1 MPDSPWRWDGSHGRG
16 ESVFRTGFLERDA
29 PEAWLAET
37 AGRRPAGRGNPQ
49 DPQRRSAS
57 GMGLQNNEMNDSP
70 MMTPISRRVGWLL
83 LTATLWAVLTGR
95 AQEVPAPGDL
105 EIRATVAQ
113 AMVTLDTDEQAALVR
128 GLADNP
134 APLTLELLSRWKE
147 GGVHLYESQ
156 EGERVPVVLND
167 DADADGLQSAV
178 RVIDL
183 TPLTDAAGQPVRLLA
198 SDLELA
204 ETDSNL
210 RRAMKDV
217 ADMAALTD
225 PDPRRRRQA
234 AQDIGLAQDTEKLET
249 LMRARA
255 SESDRQVARAL
266 DEAVALVQLRSET
279 PADRIAG
286 CATLG
291 RLGSIPGQD
300 ALKSVLQEATD
311 AGDQELAQAA
321 TTALADIARHVKTV
335 NTVGTVFRGLSA
347 GSILLVAAIGL
358 AITFG
363 LMGVINMAHG
373 ELIVVGAY
381 TTYIVQNLFGS
392 GLQLSPFGFTLRLP
406 GLGAEGSTYQL
417 YFAAALPLSFLVA
430 ALVGIALERSVIRF
444 LYKRPLESLLATWGV
459 SLVLQQLFRLTFG
472 ANNVQVDS
480 PAWLSGNWTVNDV
493 VFGWNRLF
501 VIAFAALIILLT
513 WAALNKTPL
522 GLLIR
527 AVMQN
532 REMAAC
538 MGVRTE
544 RVNMLT
550 FGFGSG
556 LAGLAGAFLS
566 QIGNVGPGLGQDYI
580 VDAFMTVVVGGVGNI
595 FGTVISALGIGM
607 LNQSLQQI
615 LGNPVLG
622 KILVLGAIILF
633 LQWKP
638 AGLFVTRSR
647 SLEN

>member
-1 MPDSPWRWDGSHGRG
+1 MTFARR
-16 ESVFRTGFLERDA
+16 FRSL
-29 PEAWLAET
+29 LA
-37 AGRRPAGRGNPQ
+37 A
-49 DPQRRSAS
+49 
-57 GMGLQNNEMNDSP
+57 
-70 MMTPISRRVGWLL
+70 
-83 LTATLWAVLTGR
+83 ATLGATLSTAAIAAVEPEEK
-95 AQEVPAPGDL
+95 A
-105 EIRATVAQ
+105 IRETVAR

-128 GLADNP
+128 GLAAEP
-134 APLTLELLSRWKE
+134 APVALDLLARWKE
-147 GGVHLYESQ
+147 GGLHIFDSP

-167 DADADGLQSAV
+167 DADADGRQSAQ
-178 RVIDL
+178 RLADGE
-183 TPLTDAAGQPVRLLA
+183 PLLDEAGQPLRVLA
-198 SDLELA
+198 ADLELA

-234 AQDIGLAQDTEKLET
+234 AQDIGLEQNVEKLDV
-249 LMRARA
+249 LLRARA
-255 SESDRQVARAL
+255 AESERPVARAL
-266 DEAVALVQLRSET
+266 DEAIALVQLRSESA
-279 PADRIAG
+279 ADRLAG

-300 ALKSVLQEATD
+300 ALKAVLAEAGA
-311 AGDQELAQAA
+311 AGDEELARAA
-321 TTALADIARHVKTV
+321 GEALDRIASHVKAV
-335 NTVGTVFRGLSA
+335 NTVGTLFRGLSA

-381 TTYIVQNLFGS
+381 TTYIVQNLFGA
-392 GLQLSPFGFTLRLP
+392 GLQLSPFGVSMSLP
-406 GLGAEGSTYQL
+406 GLGATGSAYQL
-417 YFAAALPLSFLVA
+417 YFAAALPLSFLAA
-430 ALVGIALERSVIRF
+430 ALVGLALERSVIRF

-480 PAWLSGNWTVNDV
+480 PAWLSGNWTIADV
-493 VFGWNRLF
+493 VLGWNRVF
-501 VIAFAALIILLT
+501 VIGFAALIILLT

-538 MGVRTE
+538 MGVKTE
-544 RVNMLT
+544 KVNMLT

-607 LNQSLQQI
+607 LNQSLQQL

-633 LQWKP
+633 LQWRP

-647 SLEN
+647 SLES